1 VEIVSGG
8 ASGPPVLDGV
18 RVVEFS
24 QLIAAPF
31 CGLTLLDL
39 GADVIKVEPR
49 RGDPLREFPPYLDDG
64 ESAQFRALNRGKRSV
79 VADLATPGGRELA
92 ARLIAGADVVIENL
106 GDSRALLGTSYDD
119 AAARRPG
126 LIWCAITGWGADSP
140 GRAIDPSL
148 QAAMGLISIT
158 GEEGGE
164 PARIPVPLVDF
175 MTGMYAVQSVLVALW
190 RVRAGQPGAF
200 LDCAMV
206 DAASTLASTSSLLA
220 AGGHLSPRRLGSES
234 PLVVPSGVFAASDG
248 REVQVVCVTER
259 HWRGLCEALG
269 RPEWVEDPLSSDNA
283 ARLANRGLIRARLE
297 REIASDTAASWVER
311 VSSHGAICE
320 HVRDIEEAWADERL
334 VARGLVGDAGGSPQ
348 WARRIPLISLAR
360 HPPGGAGGRLAR
372 APALGEDTDA
382 VAGELDPAQMPRTP
396 TS

>member
-1 VEIVSGG
+1 MPGG

-39 GADVIKVEPR
+39 GAEVIKVEPR
-49 RGDPLREFPPYLDDG
+49 GGDPLREFPPYLDDG

-79 VADLATPGGRELA
+79 VADLATSAGRELA
-92 ARLIAGADVVIENL
+92 ARLIAAADVVIENL
-106 GDSRALLGTSYDD
+106 GDSRPLLGTSYED
-119 AAARRPG
+119 AAARRPA
-126 LIWCAITGWGADSP
+126 LVWCAITGWGADAP

-158 GEEGGE
+158 GEDGRE
-164 PARIPVPLVDF
+164 PVRIPVPLVDF

-190 RVRAGQPGAF
+190 RARTDGRGGF

-206 DAASTLASTSSLLA
+206 DAASTLASTSGLLA

-234 PLVVPSGVFAASDG
+234 SLVVPSGVFPTSDG
-248 REVQVVCVTER
+248 RDVQVVCVTER
-259 HWRGLCEALG
+259 HWRGLCDAVG
-269 RPEWVEDPLSSDNA
+269 HPEWVEDPRSSVNS
-283 ARLANRGLIRARLE
+283 ARLANRALIRERLE
-297 REIASDTAASWVER
+297 PVIASDTAASWVER
-311 VSSHGAICE
+311 ISAHGAICE
-320 HVRDIEEAWADERL
+320 LVRDIEEAWTDERL
-334 VARGLVGDAGGSPQ
+334 RARGVVAEVAGSPE
-348 WARRIPLISLAR
+348 WARRMPVISLT
-360 HPPGGAGGRLAR
+360 HVPAGVGDLRLPR
-372 APALGEDTDA
+372 APALGADTDA
-382 VAGELDPAQMPRTP
+382 VARELDPDEPAQMPRTP

>member
-1 VEIVSGG
+1 MADAPGDATALE
-8 ASGPPVLDGV
+8 GV

-39 GADVIKVEPR
+39 GAEVIKVEPR
-49 RGDPLREFPPYLDDG
+49 GGDPLRDFPPLLDDG
-64 ESAQFRALNRGKRSV
+64 QSAQFHALNRGKRSV
-79 VADLATPGGRELA
+79 VADLATDDGRAFA
-92 ARLIAGADVVIENL
+92 ARLIASADVVVENL
-106 GDSRALLGTSYDD
+106 GDARTLLGVSYEDL
-119 AAARRPG
+119 ARRRPE
-126 LIWCAITGWGADSP
+126 LVWCSITGWGASAP
-140 GRAIDPSL
+140 GRSIDPSL

-158 GEEGGE
+158 GEAGGG
-164 PARIPVPLVDF
+164 PVRVPVPLVDF

-190 RVRAGQPGAF
+190 RVRNGGPGAF

-206 DAASTLASTSSLLA
+206 DAASTLTSTSALLA

-269 RPEWVEDPLSSDNA
+269 RPEWVEDPQSSDNA
-283 ARLANRGLIRARLE
+283 ARLANRGLIRARVE

-311 VSSHGAICE
+311 ISSHGAICE

-334 VARGLVGDAGGSPQ
+334 RARGLVGDANGRQ
-348 WARRIPLISLAR
+348 EWARRIPLISLAR
-360 HPPGGAGGRLAR
+360 HPPDAADRTLTQ
-372 APALGEDTDA
+372 APALGADTGA
-382 VAGELDPAQMPRTP
+382 VLAEVQMPRTP